1 MSKFRNICEKEFVKR
16 KELDFEFTLTNIS
29 WLKAWWCWI
38 LKQFYF
44 YIQLLSFKRI
54 AGSSSERYRL
64 LISDGMYSNSYAML
78 ATQLNKMVTDSTLDE
93 FCVIKVKRLQ
103 CNTMQGKKVIIILD
117 MEVLRPGSQVRTFW
131 LIMVLLLFFHTFN
144 MKTKKMC
151 YVSQRTLITNVTQI
165 LSFGIFFLLGQ
176 IIFQSEKNY

>member
-1 MSKFRNICEKEFVKR
+1 M
-16 KELDFEFTLTNIS
+16 
-29 WLKAWWCWI
+29 
-38 LKQFYF
+38 
-44 YIQLLSFKRI
+44 SFKRI

-117 MEVLRPGSQVRTFW
+117 MEVLRPGSQVRTFR
-131 LIMVLLLFFHTFN
+131 LIMVLIFFHTFS
-144 MKTKKMC
+144 MKTKKC
-151 YVSQRTLITNVTQI
+151 VITNNVDHKCHSNS
-165 LSFGIFFLLGQ
+165 LDRCFSNMVDDNRHDSKSFQDLPGRI
-176 IIFQSEKNY
+176 S

>member
-1 MSKFRNICEKEFVKR
+1 M
-16 KELDFEFTLTNIS
+16 
-29 WLKAWWCWI
+29 
-38 LKQFYF
+38 
-44 YIQLLSFKRI
+44 SFKRI

-131 LIMVLLLFFHTFN
+131 LIRILILFFFHTFN
-144 MKTKKMC
+144 MKTEKWLEKCVITKNVDHKCHSNSIFWNFFFAWTDNFPKWKK
-151 YVSQRTLITNVTQI
+151 LLKE
-165 LSFGIFFLLGQ
+165 LSLKFVFGWPN
-176 IIFQSEKNY
+176 S

>member
-1 MSKFRNICEKEFVKR
+1 MGHFTNTEASSQRKRPNFSNFKSLNSNYITRRINQGKNMSLTQGALLTICQGGTVEDPN
-16 KELDFEFTLTNIS
+16 L
-29 WLKAWWCWI
+29 
-38 LKQFYF
+38 
-44 YIQLLSFKRI
+44 QLLSFKRI

-117 MEVLRPGSQVRTFW
+117 MEVLRPGSQVGQKIGT
-131 LIMVLLLFFHTFN
+131 LSLLLP
-144 MKTKKMC
+144 MQPSVKMIRK
-151 YVSQRTLITNVTQI
+151 S
-165 LSFGIFFLLGQ
+165 LGGPAR
-176 IIFQSEKNY
+176 EL

>member
-1 MSKFRNICEKEFVKR
+1 MMLNFK
-16 KELDFEFTLTNIS
+16 T
-29 WLKAWWCWI
+29 I
-38 LKQFYF
+38 LFF
-44 YIQLLSFKRI
+44 LQLLSFKRI

-117 MEVLRPGSQVRTFW
+117 MEVLRPGSQVRPLKLF
-131 LIMVLLLFFHTFN
+131 MVLNFIIFVQKLVIIMKCNYLLPLIDCRTTFN
-144 MKTKKMC
+144 IKKC
-151 YVSQRTLITNVTQI
+151 VKSKVIIEKSR
-165 LSFGIFFLLGQ
+165 GGRFLW
-176 IIFQSEKNY
+176 NRN

>member
-1 MSKFRNICEKEFVKR
+1 M
-16 KELDFEFTLTNIS
+16 
-29 WLKAWWCWI
+29 
-38 LKQFYF
+38 
-44 YIQLLSFKRI
+44 SFKRI

-131 LIMVLLLFFHTFN
+131 LIMVLIFFHTFN
-144 MKTKKMC
+144 MKTKKLL
-151 YVSQRTLITNVTQI
+151 SQTTLITNVTQI
-165 LSFGIFFLLGQ
+165 LPLTFFCCCCFERCFSKVKKIKRIVTQVFFFGWPYILIESCLQFLLAPLNSRYVVFTKLGP
-176 IIFQSEKNY
+176 

>member
-1 MSKFRNICEKEFVKR
+1 MMLNFK
-16 KELDFEFTLTNIS
+16 T
-29 WLKAWWCWI
+29 I
-38 LKQFYF
+38 LFF
-44 YIQLLSFKRI
+44 LQLLSFKRI

-117 MEVLRPGSQVRTFW
+117 MEVLRPGSQVSHLKITY
-131 LIMVLLLFFHTFN
+131 LCFFIYTFN
-144 MKTKKMC
+144 MNTKKG
-151 YVSQRTLITNVTQI
+151 VITNVIQI
-165 LSFGIFFLLGQ
+165 LSCDNFFCALNRCFSKVKK
-176 IIFQSEKNY
+176 IKRIVT

>member
-1 MSKFRNICEKEFVKR
+1 MNLPK
-16 KELDFEFTLTNIS
+16 
-29 WLKAWWCWI
+29 LKAWWCWI

-44 YIQLLSFKRI
+44 YVQLLSFKRI

-131 LIMVLLLFFHTFN
+131 LIMVLIFFHTFN
-144 MKTKKMC
+144 VETKKN
-151 YVSQRTLITNVTQI
+151 VLSQTTLITNVTQI
-165 LSFGIFFLLGQ
+165 LPLTFFFCLFFLLRQ
-176 IIFQSEKNY
+176 MLFQSEEN